1 MDRETE
7 DVSDRSLGAA
17 ARQPTAELR
26 PIHPTKED
34 LDRWAAL
41 PPKDRFHDP
50 GFQRYAQSCRTRESL
65 SAAGKA
71 GYSVTVG
78 RYGKEFL
85 HDRMADRRREQDPP
99 RSLTERQVTR
109 LLEELGEQEDR
120 SEYGGQRG
128 TFHREHKLAASR
140 HADFAWPETHKAI
153 EAWGG
158 VHTAKYFVEQETVR
172 EANQKQIERAK
183 AAGWEVMIVTDEDLR
198 PENWD
203 ETRERVRRFLA

>member
-1 MDRETE
+1 VDRETE
-7 DVSDRSLGAA
+7 EVSDRSLGVA
-17 ARQPTAELR
+17 ARQPTSEPRQL
-26 PIHPTKED
+26 HPTKED

-50 GFQRYAQSCRTRESL
+50 GFQRYAQSFRTRESL

-99 RSLTERQVTR
+99 RSLTERK
-109 LLEELGEQEDR
+109 LISLFEELGEQEDR
-120 SEYGGQRG
+120 SEYGGQSG
-128 TFHREHKLAASR
+128 TFHREHKLAVSR
-140 HADFAWPETHKAI
+140 HADFAWPEKHKAI

-198 PENWD
+198 PGNWD
-203 ETRERVRRFLA
+203 ETRERVQRFLA